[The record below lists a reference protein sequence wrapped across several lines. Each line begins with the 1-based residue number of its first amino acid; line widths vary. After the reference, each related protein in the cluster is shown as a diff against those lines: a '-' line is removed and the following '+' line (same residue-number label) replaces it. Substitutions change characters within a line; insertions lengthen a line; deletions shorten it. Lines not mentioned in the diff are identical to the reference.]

1 MYPDHV
7 AIIMD
12 GNGRWANNKGLP
24 RLAGHKAGVERL
36 KEIVDSTIKFNI
48 SFLTLYAFSSEN
60 WNRPKLEINDLMN
73 LLETFLNKEAKKFLK
88 ENIRLRVI
96 GRRDRLNKSIIDKI
110 EKLEINSDKND
121 GLNLI
126 IALDYGGREDIRS
139 AIINIYNDFILK
151 NKSIERLTLEE
162 IENSLMTKGIPN
174 PDLII
179 RTSGEYRISNFL
191 LWQSAYSEYEFVS
204 CNWPDFNTSAYIEV
218 LKNFENRDRRYGQ
231 INDY

>member
-1 MYPDHV
+1 LYPDHV

-12 GNGRWANNKGLP
+12 GNGRWAKNKGLP

-36 KEIVDSTIKFNI
+36 KEIVETTINCNV

-96 GRRDRLNKSIIDKI
+96 GRRDRLNRRIIDRI
-110 EKLEINSDKND
+110 EELEINSDKND

-139 AIINIYNDFILK
+139 AIINIYNDFIRK
-151 NKSIERLTLEE
+151 NKAIERLTLEE
-162 IENSLMTKGIPN
+162 IENNLMTKGIPN

-204 CNWPDFNTSAYIEV
+204 CNWPDFNTSIYIEV

-231 INDY
+231 INEY